1 MSLQRSGFIVKLL
14 AVCALALALAAAL
27 SGCGASGQENRTVTV
42 LAASSLTDAFGE
54 MEEVFEE
61 RYPGVEVRISYASS
75 SALLTQLRQGAPAD
89 VYASADPQ
97 KMQRARED
105 GLVAAPGTFARN
117 REEVLVPE
125 SNPAD
130 IQSFRDLADSGV
142 DLVLAQE
149 GVPAAEYA
157 DEILRRAA
165 DDEGYGPEFRESVL
179 ENVVSREP
187 DVRAAVN
194 RVVLGEADAAFAYA
208 SDVTPGVRDEV
219 EVVEV
224 PAHLN
229 VTAEYPVAVTQG
241 SENEELAREWVE
253 LVQGERGQEIMRK
266 WGFETR

>member
-1 MSLQRSGFIVKLL
+1 MSPQRSRLIAKLL
-14 AVCALALALAAAL
+14 AVCALGLALA
-27 SGCGASGQENRTVTV
+27 GCGASGQENRTVTV
-42 LAASSLTDAFGE
+42 LAAASLTDAFSE

-61 RYPGVEVRISYASS
+61 RHPGVEVRVSYASS

-89 VYASADPQ
+89 VYASADAE
-97 KMQRARED
+97 KMKSARND
-105 GLVAAPGTFARN
+105 GLVADPETFARN
-117 REEVLVPE
+117 REVVLVPE

-130 IQSFRDLADSGV
+130 IQSFRDLSDPGV

-157 DEILRRAA
+157 EEILRRAA
-165 DDEGYGPEFRESVL
+165 EDEEYGPNFRESVL
-179 ENVVSREP
+179 GNVVSREP

-208 SDVTPGVRDEV
+208 SDVTPGVRGEV
-219 EVVEV
+219 EVVEI

-241 SENEELAREWVE
+241 SENQELAREWVG
-253 LVQGERGQEIMRK
+253 LVQGERGQEILRQ
-266 WGFETR
+266 WGFEAAQ